1 MNELH
6 AMLLKNQQ
14 AQSPA
19 AFAEQYIV
27 ESIWKNKFPP
37 GSILPAER
45 ELSELIGVTRT
56 TLREVLQRLARDGW
70 LTIQHGKPTKVN
82 NYWETGGLN
91 ILDTL
96 ARLDNTG
103 SLALIDHLLD
113 ARTSL
118 STVYLRSAIKRNP
131 DAMKALVARSN
142 HLTDKMEAYAKFD
155 WEFHY
160 EATHIAKNP
169 VYTFILNGFK
179 TLYSRVAEVY
189 FSLPESRRL
198 AKQYFDELTVEVNAE
213 RTSELPRI
221 IRKLGYES
229 AEHWRTIKESIIANA
244 SGNGTPNPP
253 QQ

>member
-6 AMLLKNQQ
+6 ALLLKSQQ

-82 NYWETGGLN
+82 DYWETGGLN

-96 ARLDNTG
+96 ARLDDTG

-113 ARTSL
+113 ARTAL
-118 STVYLRSAIKRNP
+118 STVYLRSAMKKNAQEVQALLAKAAGLP
-131 DAMKALVARSN
+131 DTV
-142 HLTDKMEAYAKFD
+142 EAFAEFE

-160 EATHIAKNP
+160 EMTHIAANP
-169 VYTFILNGFK
+169 VWTLILNGFR
-179 TLYSRVAEVY
+179 TLYNRVANVY
-189 FSLPESRRL
+189 FSLPEARQLARDYFAELSATVASGETDSLHRL
-198 AKQYFDELTVEVNAE
+198 
-213 RTSELPRI
+213 
-221 IRKLGYES
+221 IRKYGHES
-229 AEHWRTIKESIIANA
+229 ALYWHKIKDGITNGGNNA
-244 SGNGTPNPP
+244 AVPP
-253 QQ
+253 KPE